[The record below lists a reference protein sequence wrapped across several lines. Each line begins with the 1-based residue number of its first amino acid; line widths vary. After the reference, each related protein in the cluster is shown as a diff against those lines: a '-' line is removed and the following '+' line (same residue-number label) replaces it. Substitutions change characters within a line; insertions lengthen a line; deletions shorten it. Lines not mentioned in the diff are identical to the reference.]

1 MIRLRDLRATRM
13 IREESGSGLLATLVM
28 ITMVAVLIGAVVAL
42 HLAQYRFI
50 RRDAHRLQARYA
62 AEAGVYIAIDS
73 LQRNPF
79 WRPTQAVMN
88 LPEEQA
94 SRVTVEPFGGFL
106 FIRSEALYRR
116 SRSTVR
122 AFVGEVPPA
131 DFHNAVY
138 LWDTESSMHVAGTT
152 RITGDIVVG
161 PRGLRKSTFKRRRF
175 TGRLD
180 GTVHKISNLKEPF
193 FDGHFLQGAIEDL
206 DRYLSGSPATSPPTE
221 QRRPLA
227 KGLPSENPVHR
238 VSGSLQLTEA
248 DSLLLRDPV
257 TIVARGNLTLEG
269 ALHFQPGTVFIAGQ
283 TLLIKEGVT
292 GREGLFYGRRRVETS
307 GNVLLSGQFFSREYI
322 GVARKAYLDYPSV
335 LYVTGEAAEQ
345 GGGILI
351 EDGAVV
357 NGTLVHPPL
366 DAEPAIPQGR
376 VIVEPAAQVRGAVFN
391 AHETEFHGTLYG
403 ALLTHQLYFYE
414 SPTSYVNWLKDAVID
429 VDERPIK
436 YLLPLRFA
444 LAPRLAVLRWDVYV
458 EEPDFPL

>member
-1 MIRLRDLRATRM
+1 MTRPRDLRANKM

-152 RITGDIVVG
+152 RITGDIVV
-161 PRGLRKSTFKRRRF
+161 TRRSLDLIMGA
-175 TGRLD
+175 GR
-180 GTVHKISNLKEPF
+180 
-193 FDGHFLQGAIEDL
+193 A
-206 DRYLSGSPATSPPTE
+206 SGSYIWRWSWEARS
-221 QRRPLA
+221 
-227 KGLPSENPVHR
+227 
-238 VSGSLQLTEA
+238 VSWGC
-248 DSLLLRDPV
+248 
-257 TIVARGNLTLEG
+257 
-269 ALHFQPGTVFIAGQ
+269 
-283 TLLIKEGVT
+283 
-292 GREGLFYGRRRVETS
+292 
-307 GNVLLSGQFFSREYI
+307 
-322 GVARKAYLDYPSV
+322 
-335 LYVTGEAAEQ
+335 
-345 GGGILI
+345 
-351 EDGAVV
+351 
-357 NGTLVHPPL
+357 
-366 DAEPAIPQGR
+366 
-376 VIVEPAAQVRGAVFN
+376 
-391 AHETEFHGTLYG
+391 
-403 ALLTHQLYFYE
+403 
-414 SPTSYVNWLKDAVID
+414 
-429 VDERPIK
+429 
-436 YLLPLRFA
+436 
-444 LAPRLAVLRWDVYV
+444 
-458 EEPDFPL
+458 